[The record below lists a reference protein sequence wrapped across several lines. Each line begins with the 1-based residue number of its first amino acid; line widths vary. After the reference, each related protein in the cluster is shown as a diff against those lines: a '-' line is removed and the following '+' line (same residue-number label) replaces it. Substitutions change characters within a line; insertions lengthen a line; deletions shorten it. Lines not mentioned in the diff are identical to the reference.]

1 MAIETTKNI
10 EMVYNKVIYVTVIVY
25 YLNFPMIGHLERTVS
40 LLGNRKNSLRNI
52 LVDTLINGQDDN
64 WIPVTPSPLP
74 RACFYVHIYFDKVV
88 SLSPHY
94 DEDL

>member
-1 MAIETTKNI
+1 
-10 EMVYNKVIYVTVIVY
+10 
-25 YLNFPMIGHLERTVS
+25 MIGHLERTVS

-88 SLSPHY
+88 LLVHTMMKICNQHEHNLESILNQTKFVINRPKQIT
-94 DEDL
+94 

>member
-1 MAIETTKNI
+1 
-10 EMVYNKVIYVTVIVY
+10 
-25 YLNFPMIGHLERTVS
+25 MIGHLERTVS
-40 LLGNRKNSLRNI
+40 LIGNRKNSLRNI

-64 WIPVTPSPLP
+64 WIPVTPPPLP
-74 RACFYVHIYFDKVV
+74 RAWFYVHIYFDKVV

>member
-1 MAIETTKNI
+1 
-10 EMVYNKVIYVTVIVY
+10 
-25 YLNFPMIGHLERTVS
+25 MIGHLERTVS

-74 RACFYVHIYFDKVV
+74 RACFYVHIYFDKVI
-88 SLSPHY
+88 SLSAHTD

>member
-1 MAIETTKNI
+1 
-10 EMVYNKVIYVTVIVY
+10 
-25 YLNFPMIGHLERTVS
+25 MIGHLERTVS

-64 WIPVTPSPLP
+64 WILVTPPLP

>member
-1 MAIETTKNI
+1 
-10 EMVYNKVIYVTVIVY
+10 
-25 YLNFPMIGHLERTVS
+25 MIGHLERTVS

-52 LVDTLINGQDDN
+52 LVDALINGQDDN

-74 RACFYVHIYFDKVV
+74 RACFYVHIYFDEVV